1 MKLLSYIDITF
12 SNINILEHQQH
23 RYTLKLSS
31 RSALLSG
38 VALSQIGDISLV
50 FVSKVHRLEL
60 IGRNLYLHMLVSI
73 VIMMIVLPTLLRYL
87 FQRLSSSLVAADGIH
102 FQKNSDGNRI
112 TSSMIEMGETK
123 NKASL
128 PSTSSTSIK
137 STDNGGDLHE
147 L

>member
-1 MKLLSYIDITF
+1 MLSNI
-12 SNINILEHQQH
+12 NINILEQQQH

-112 TSSMIEMGETK
+112 TSSMIEMGETTK